1 MDSSNKKQE
10 RNGKD
15 RTVAK
20 NDGSDDDD
28 GNNSYYNANNPDLI
42 KDISNNHSLLSS
54 MMTESILNS
63 LRERYN
69 RRKDVLNHLLLEFVT
84 NEEGTTNFYEAP
96 GKLHTFHDENNNNKN
111 DELKCDIKFVGF
123 INELKA
129 YVTQIRPFLGTLDSF
144 EVYLMQSI
152 QALEQNLKNLEE
164 EETQEARRERRNYSG
179 TRITYYPMPENITV
193 YEVRKQ
199 AIEIVIGAVKEMND
213 VVEPYMFKCEEVS
226 SFLGDNK
233 NDEYHNDD
241 KLEEWVDDELK
252 ELHDCITTVL
262 GEVHTLEGKLL
273 ELVEILE
280 SNYDKTQT
288 KKRWHD
294 ERKK

>member
-69 RRKDVLNHLLLEFVT
+69 RRKDVLNHLFLEFVT

-111 DELKCDIKFVGF
+111 EELKCDIKFVGF

-213 VVEPYMFKCEEVS
+213 VVQPYMFKCEEVS

-233 NDEYHNDD
+233 NDE
-241 KLEEWVDDELK
+241 
-252 ELHDCITTVL
+252 
-262 GEVHTLEGKLL
+262 
-273 ELVEILE
+273 
-280 SNYDKTQT
+280 
-288 KKRWHD
+288 
-294 ERKK
+294 